1 MALLNR
7 FDSSDKNRK
16 DFGKVFCKDFY
27 KDLCKGLYKGSLK
40 NKSKNLFAL
49 SLLVTIGTQS
59 CLPLTAMASPSNS
72 FFSLGTTSGAA
83 AAGESPVVRPSS
95 VDADLS
101 QPLVADDPPAQAAA
115 APSTSSAPN
124 TPGTPNTPKAG
135 EPSAVAADPAT
146 SSKVVEAD
154 DNQTVSITQSSRQR
168 FNLPANGLL
177 NDGAILKGGVTEDS
191 SKSPIIQGVVEELP
205 TGTKVSMI
213 SQCYL
218 NSQLSQTGDA
228 VTFRIA
234 HDVRDGKGNRVVVPG
249 DWVAHG
255 FVTQATKPGRN
266 GVPGR
271 VDVKISK
278 IVSPDGNY
286 ELPFECKI
294 SSADNKIAAVSKLIY
309 RDAKFV
315 TVGAV
320 AGSILSFQ
328 MTGIGTAVATH
339 GISVGIGAAA
349 GATFGAI
356 CAAWRKG
363 DIAALSP
370 NDELKLV
377 TSEPIALPGFN
388 PVNLPS
394 AAPKKI
400 LEGLRVSINDHR
412 FEKND
417 FTADKSSRLLY
428 VTFSVVNNSDHAI
441 DKKMLRVVSA
451 KGVQYHLDL
460 RSIRHSFSVPAK
472 GEKTDTLCFNVDL
485 PKNKYYLVLLDSK
498 GDEFKRVPIN

>member
-7 FDSSDKNRK
+7 FDSSGKN
-16 DFGKVFCKDFY
+16 CKDF
-27 KDLCKGLYKGSLK
+27 CKGSLK
-40 NKSKNLFAL
+40 NRSKFFFAL

-59 CLPLTAMASPSNS
+59 CLPLAAAASPGDI
-72 FFSLGTTSGAA
+72 FFSLGTTFGAA
-83 AAGESPVVRPSS
+83 AASESPVVRSSS
-95 VDADLS
+95 VDVDLN
-101 QPLVADDPPAQAAA
+101 QPLVADDPPAQAAV
-115 APSTSSAPN
+115 APSTSS
-124 TPGTPNTPKAG
+124 TPKAG
-135 EPSAVAADPAT
+135 EPSAIAAEAADSAASVASNAAT
-146 SSKVVEAD
+146 KAFDSED
-154 DNQTVSITQSSRQR
+154 NNQTVSITQSSRQR

-388 PVNLPS
+388 PINLPS

-428 VTFSVVNNSDHAI
+428 VTFSVVNNSDHVI
-441 DKKMLRVVSA
+441 DKKMMRVVSA

>member
-1 MALLNR
+1 MELLDR
-7 FDSSDKNRK
+7 FDSSGKN
-16 DFGKVFCKDFY
+16 CKD
-27 KDLCKGLYKGSLK
+27 KLK
-40 NKSKNLFAL
+40 NKPQNLFAL

-59 CLPLTAMASPSNS
+59 CLPLNAIAVPGHSY
-72 FFSLGTTSGAA
+72 LLRGTTSGATA
-83 AAGESPVVRPSS
+83 AAGELPVVRPSN
-95 VDADLS
+95 VDSDLS
-101 QPLVADDPPAQAAA
+101 QPLAADDSPPQAADVSSEVKVGESAIA
-115 APSTSSAPN
+115 AEVANFSGASPIDASSAAASL
-124 TPGTPNTPKAG
+124 KAA
-135 EPSAVAADPAT
+135 EDAD
-146 SSKVVEAD
+146 
-154 DNQTVSITQSSRQR
+154 NRTVSITQSSKQR

-177 NDGAILKGGVTEDS
+177 RVGAVLQGGVSEDS
-191 SKSPIIQGVVEELP
+191 TKSPILQGVVEELP

-249 DWVAHG
+249 DWIAHG

-309 RDAKFV
+309 RDAKFA
-315 TVGAV
+315 TVGAA
-320 AGSILSFQ
+320 AGSVLSVQ
-328 MTGIGTAVATH
+328 MTGIGTAVMTH

-349 GATFGAI
+349 GATFGLI

-394 AAPKKI
+394 AAPKKT
-400 LEGLRVSINDHR
+400 LEGLRLSVNDYR

-428 VTFSVVNNSDHAI
+428 VTFSVVNNSDHVI

-460 RSIRHSFSVPAK
+460 RSIRHSFSVPVK
-472 GEKTDTLCFNVDL
+472 EEKTDTLCFNVDL

>member
-1 MALLNR
+1 MLFEAL
-7 FDSSDKNRK
+7 DKSRNK
-16 DFGKVFCKDFY
+16 KFMCKSR
-27 KDLCKGLYKGSLK
+27 DL
-40 NKSKNLFAL
+40 FRIAL
-49 SLLVTIGTQS
+49 SLAICAQY
-59 CLPLTAMASPSNS
+59 CLPLTALAYPHRTVNS
-72 FFSLGTTSGAA
+72 LSTVFGAA
-83 AAGESPVVRPSS
+83 ATGDASTAIKPSAI
-95 VDADLS
+95 DADLN
-101 QPLVADDPPAQAAA
+101 QPLAVDETPATVKSSMPTAIQASGANSQTA
-115 APSTSSAPN
+115 STETARANTDSSAASPASNPDAAETGEPN
-124 TPGTPNTPKAG
+124 TVA
-135 EPSAVAADPAT
+135 SADQD
-146 SSKVVEAD
+146 S
-154 DNQTVSITQSSRQR
+154 NQTVSITQQSKQR
-168 FNLPANGLL
+168 FSLPANGLL
-177 NDGAILKGGVTEDS
+177 TDGALLKGGVVEDS
-191 SKSPIIQGVVEELP
+191 SKSPIIQGVVEALP
-205 TGTKVSMI
+205 QGTKVSMI

-234 HDVRDGKGNRVVVPG
+234 HDVKDGKGNRVVVPG
-249 DWVAHG
+249 DWIAHG

-266 GVPGR
+266 GTPGR
-271 VDVKISK
+271 VDVRISR

-286 ELPFECKI
+286 ELPFDCKI

-309 RDAKFV
+309 RDAKFA

-320 AGSILSFQ
+320 AGSVLSVQ

-349 GATFGAI
+349 GATFGLI

-377 TSEPIALPGFN
+377 TSEPIELPGFN

-400 LEGLRVSINDHR
+400 LEGLRVSVNDHR

-441 DKKMLRVVSA
+441 DKRMLRVVSN
-451 KGVQYHLDL
+451 KGVQYPLDF
-460 RSIRHSFSVPAK
+460 RSIRHAFNVPAK
-472 GEKTDTLCFNVDL
+472 EEKTDTLCFNVDL

>member
-1 MALLNR
+1 MMNR
-7 FDSSDKNRK
+7 
-16 DFGKVFCKDFY
+16 
-27 KDLCKGLYKGSLK
+27 
-40 NKSKNLFAL
+40 SKNLFAL
-49 SLLVTIGTQS
+49 SLLGSILAQS
-59 CLPLTAMASPSNS
+59 CSPLAAFAYPQTSLLSLSTA
-72 FFSLGTTSGAA
+72 FGATA
-83 AAGESPVVRPSS
+83 A
-95 VDADLS
+95 
-101 QPLVADDPPAQAAA
+101 
-115 APSTSSAPN
+115 
-124 TPGTPNTPKAG
+124 AG
-135 EPSAVAADPAT
+135 EPSAVVKPSVVDADLNQPLVVDDQASVPPSKALGQGQAADSSSGSVT
-146 SSKVVEAD
+146 SSGSSSTANSANAEAEPQPQPSEIVD
-154 DNQTVSITQSSRQR
+154 NNQTVSITQSSRQR

-177 NDGAILKGGVTEDS
+177 TDGAILKGGVSEDS
-191 SKSPIIQGVVEELP
+191 SKSPIIQGVVQALP

-234 HDVRDGKGNRVVVPG
+234 HDIRDGKGNRVVVPG
-249 DWVAHG
+249 DWIAHG

-286 ELPFECKI
+286 ELPFQCKI
-294 SSADNKIAAVSKLIY
+294 SSADNKITAVSKLIY
-309 RDAKFV
+309 RDAKFA

-320 AGSILSFQ
+320 AGSILSVQ

-377 TSEPIALPGFN
+377 TSEPIELPGFN

-400 LEGLRVSINDHR
+400 LEGLQVSVAEHR

-428 VTFSVVNNSDHAI
+428 VKFSVVNNSDHDI
-441 DKKMLRVVSA
+441 DKKMLRVVSN

-460 RSIRHSFSVPAK
+460 RSLRHRYIVPAK

>member
-1 MALLNR
+1 LFEAL
-7 FDSSDKNRK
+7 DKSRNK
-16 DFGKVFCKDFY
+16 KSMCKSR
-27 KDLCKGLYKGSLK
+27 DL
-40 NKSKNLFAL
+40 FRIAL
-49 SLLVTIGTQS
+49 SLAICAQY
-59 CLPLTAMASPSNS
+59 CLPLTALAYPQSTVNS
-72 FFSLGTTSGAA
+72 LSTVFGAA
-83 AAGESPVVRPSS
+83 ATGDASTAIKPSAI
-95 VDADLS
+95 DADLN
-101 QPLVADDPPAQAAA
+101 QPLAVDETPAAV
-115 APSTSSAPN
+115 TSSTPTAVQASGANAQTASVETAKANTASAKPDNSTATPASNPDAAETGEPN
-124 TPGTPNTPKAG
+124 T
-135 EPSAVAADPAT
+135 AANVDQD
-146 SSKVVEAD
+146 S
-154 DNQTVSITQSSRQR
+154 NQTVSITQQSKQR
-168 FNLPANGLL
+168 FSLPANGLL
-177 NDGAILKGGVTEDS
+177 TDGALLKGGVVEDS
-191 SKSPIIQGVVEELP
+191 SKSPIIQGVVEALP
-205 TGTKVSMI
+205 QGTKVSMI

-234 HDVRDGKGNRVVVPG
+234 HDVKDGKGNRVVVPG
-249 DWVAHG
+249 DWIAHG

-266 GVPGR
+266 GTPGR
-271 VDVKISK
+271 VDVRISR

-286 ELPFECKI
+286 ELPFDCKI

-309 RDAKFV
+309 RDAKFA

-320 AGSILSFQ
+320 AGSVLSVQ

-349 GATFGAI
+349 GATFGLI

-377 TSEPIALPGFN
+377 TSEPIELPGFN

-400 LEGLRVSINDHR
+400 LEGLRVSVNDHR

-441 DKKMLRVVSA
+441 DKRMLRVVSN
-451 KGVQYHLDL
+451 KGVHYPLDF
-460 RSIRHSFSVPAK
+460 RSIRHAFNVPAK
-472 GEKTDTLCFNVDL
+472 EEKTDTLCFNVDL

>member
-1 MALLNR
+1 MQQNR
-7 FDSSDKNRK
+7 TDKN
-16 DFGKVFCKDFY
+16 GQ
-27 KDLCKGLYKGSLK
+27 KGMM
-40 NKSKNLFAL
+40 NRSKNLFAL
-49 SLLVTIGTQS
+49 SLLGSILAQS
-59 CLPLTAMASPSNS
+59 CLPLAAFAYRQNTL
-72 FFSLGTTSGAA
+72 FSLSTAFGATA
-83 AAGESPVVRPSS
+83 AAGEPSTVVKTSA
-95 VDADLS
+95 VDADLN
-101 QPLVADDPPAQAAA
+101 QPLVVDDQVSAPPSKALGPSPAPGQAVGSAADSSPGIATA
-115 APSTSSAPN
+115 SVTSSGLSSAAN
-124 TPGTPNTPKAG
+124 SASAEA
-135 EPSAVAADPAT
+135 EPQT
-146 SSKVVEAD
+146 SDIVD
-154 DNQTVSITQSSRQR
+154 NNQTVSITQSSRQR

-177 NDGAILKGGVTEDS
+177 TDGAILKGGVSEDS
-191 SKSPIIQGVVEELP
+191 SKSPIIQGVVQALP

-234 HDVRDGKGNRVVVPG
+234 HDIRDGKGNRVVVPG
-249 DWVAHG
+249 DWIAHG

-271 VDVKISK
+271 VDVKINK

-286 ELPFECKI
+286 ELPFQCKI

-309 RDAKFV
+309 RDAKFA

-320 AGSILSFQ
+320 AGSILSVQ

-377 TSEPIALPGFN
+377 TSEPIELPGFN

-394 AAPKKI
+394 AAPKKT
-400 LEGLRVSINDHR
+400 LEGLQVSIAEHR

-428 VTFSVVNNSDHAI
+428 VKFSVVNNSDHVI
-441 DKKMLRVVSA
+441 DKKMLRVVSH

-460 RSIRHSFSVPAK
+460 RSLRHSYIVPAK

>member
-1 MALLNR
+1 MFSMQQNGT
-7 FDSSDKNRK
+7 DKNGQKSMMNR
-16 DFGKVFCKDFY
+16 
-27 KDLCKGLYKGSLK
+27 
-40 NKSKNLFAL
+40 SKNLFAL
-49 SLLVTIGTQS
+49 SLLGSIWAQS
-59 CLPLTAMASPSNS
+59 YLPLTAFANPQNS
-72 FFSLGTTSGAA
+72 LFSLSTALGATAAVGETST
-83 AAGESPVVRPSS
+83 VVKPSV
-95 VDADLS
+95 VDSDLN
-101 QPLVADDPPAQAAA
+101 QPLVVDEQASVT
-115 APSTSSAPN
+115 PSNASAPN
-124 TPGTPNTPKAG
+124 SASAEA
-135 EPSAVAADPAT
+135 EPQVSEIVDN
-146 SSKVVEAD
+146 
-154 DNQTVSITQSSRQR
+154 NQTVSINQSSRQR

-177 NDGAILKGGVTEDS
+177 TDGAILKGGVTEDS
-191 SKSPIIQGVVEELP
+191 SKSPIIQGVVQALP

-234 HDVRDGKGNRVVVPG
+234 HDIRDGKGNRVVVPG
-249 DWVAHG
+249 DWIAHG

-286 ELPFECKI
+286 ELPFQCKI

-309 RDAKFV
+309 RDAKFA

-320 AGSILSFQ
+320 AGSILSVQ

-377 TSEPIALPGFN
+377 TSEPIELPGFN

-394 AAPKKI
+394 AAPKKT
-400 LEGLRVSINDHR
+400 LEGLQVSVAEHR

-428 VTFSVVNNSDHAI
+428 VKFSVVNNSDHDI
-441 DKKMLRVVSA
+441 DKKMLRVVSN

-460 RSIRHSFSVPAK
+460 RSLRHSYIVPAK

>member
-1 MALLNR
+1 MALLDR
-7 FDSSDKNRK
+7 FDSSGTNRRN
-16 DFGKVFCKDFY
+16 
-27 KDLCKGLYKGSLK
+27 SLK
-40 NKSKNLFAL
+40 NKSKNFFAL
-49 SLLVTIGTQS
+49 TLMVTVGTQS
-59 CLPLTAMASPSNS
+59 CLPLAAMASPGNS
-72 FFSLGTTSGAA
+72 IFTVSTTSGAA
-83 AAGESPVVRPSS
+83 AGESPAVRPSG
-95 VDADLS
+95 VDADLN
-101 QPLVADDPPAQAAA
+101 QPLVADEPPAQSARSAD
-115 APSTSSAPN
+115 TSSAVN
-124 TPGTPNTPKAG
+124 RPKAG
-135 EPSAVAADPAT
+135 EPATVAAESADSNAVVVADEAT
-146 SSKVVEAD
+146 KATESED
-154 DNQTVSITQSSRQR
+154 NNQTVSITSSSRQR

-177 NDGAILKGGVTEDS
+177 KDGAILQGGVAEDA

-234 HDVRDGKGNRVVVPG
+234 HDVRDAKGNRVVVPG
-249 DWVAHG
+249 DWIAHG

-363 DIAALSP
+363 DIAALCP

-394 AAPKKI
+394 AAPKKT
-400 LEGLRVSINDHR
+400 LEGLRLSINEHR

>member
-1 MALLNR
+1 MFEA
-7 FDSSDKNRK
+7 SDKSRNKKIMCKSR
-16 DFGKVFCKDFY
+16 DLFCI
-27 KDLCKGLYKGSLK
+27 
-40 NKSKNLFAL
+40 AL
-49 SLLVTIGTQS
+49 SLAICAQY
-59 CLPLTAMASPSNS
+59 CLPLTALAYPHRTVNS
-72 FFSLGTTSGAA
+72 LSTVFGAA
-83 AAGESPVVRPSS
+83 ATGDASTAIKPSAI
-95 VDADLS
+95 DADLN
-101 QPLVADDPPAQAAA
+101 QPLTIEETPPAIKNSTPAALQA
-115 APSTSSAPN
+115 SGVSAP
-124 TPGTPNTPKAG
+124 TA
-135 EPSAVAADPAT
+135 SSAT
-146 SSKVVEAD
+146 SSVALTTNAD
-154 DNQTVSITQSSRQR
+154 ESTAEPATTAASENQDSNQTVSITQSKQR
-168 FNLPANGLL
+168 FSLPANGLL
-177 NDGAILKGGVTEDS
+177 TDGAILKGGVTEDS
-191 SKSPIIQGVVEELP
+191 SKSPIIQGVVEALP
-205 TGTKVSMI
+205 QGTKVSMI

-234 HDVRDGKGNRVVVPG
+234 HDVKDGKGNRVVVPG
-249 DWVAHG
+249 DWIAHG

-266 GVPGR
+266 GTPGR
-271 VDVKISK
+271 VDVRISR

-286 ELPFECKI
+286 ELPFDCKI

-309 RDAKFV
+309 RDAKFA

-320 AGSILSFQ
+320 AGSVLSVQ

-349 GATFGAI
+349 GATFGLI

-377 TSEPIALPGFN
+377 TSEPIELPGFN

-400 LEGLRVSINDHR
+400 LEGLRVSVNDHR

-441 DKKMLRVVSA
+441 DKRMLRVVSN
-451 KGVQYHLDL
+451 KGVQYPLDF
-460 RSIRHSFSVPAK
+460 RSIRHAFNVPAK
-472 GEKTDTLCFNVDL
+472 EEKTDTLCFNVDL

>member
-1 MALLNR
+1 MLFEAL
-7 FDSSDKNRK
+7 DKSRNKKTMFKSR
-16 DFGKVFCKDFY
+16 
-27 KDLCKGLYKGSLK
+27 DL
-40 NKSKNLFAL
+40 FRIAL
-49 SLLVTIGTQS
+49 SLAICAQY
-59 CLPLTAMASPSNS
+59 CLPLAALAYPHSTVN
-72 FFSLGTTSGAA
+72 SLGTVFGAA
-83 AAGESPVVRPSS
+83 ATGDASTAIKPSAI
-95 VDADLS
+95 DADLN
-101 QPLVADDPPAQAAA
+101 QPLAVDETPAAVKSSTPTAVQASGANAQTASTETARASAD
-115 APSTSSAPN
+115 SSAS
-124 TPGTPNTPKAG
+124 TPASNPD
-135 EPSAVAADPAT
+135 AAETSEPAT
-146 SSKVVEAD
+146 TSASVD
-154 DNQTVSITQSSRQR
+154 QDSNQTVSITQQSKQR
-168 FNLPANGLL
+168 FSLPANGLL
-177 NDGAILKGGVTEDS
+177 TDGALLKGAVFEDS
-191 SKSPIIQGVVEELP
+191 SKSPIIQGVVEALP
-205 TGTKVSMI
+205 KGTKVSMI

-234 HDVRDGKGNRVVVPG
+234 HDVKDGKGNRVVVPG
-249 DWVAHG
+249 DWIAHG

-266 GVPGR
+266 GTPGR
-271 VDVKISK
+271 VDVRISR
-278 IVSPDGNY
+278 IVSPDGSY
-286 ELPFECKI
+286 ELPFDCKI

-309 RDAKFV
+309 RDAKFA

-320 AGSILSFQ
+320 AGSVLSVQ

-349 GATFGAI
+349 GLTFGLI

-363 DIAALSP
+363 EIAALSP

-377 TSEPIALPGFN
+377 TSEPIELPGFN

-400 LEGLRVSINDHR
+400 LEGLRVSVNDHR
-412 FEKND
+412 FEKNE

-441 DKKMLRVVSA
+441 DKRMLRVVSN
-451 KGVQYHLDL
+451 KGVQYPLDF
-460 RSIRHSFSVPAK
+460 RSIRHAFNVPAK
-472 GEKTDTLCFNVDL
+472 EEKTDTLCFNVDL

>member
-1 MALLNR
+1 MALLDR
-7 FDSSDKNRK
+7 FDSSDKN
-16 DFGKVFCKDFY
+16 CKD
-27 KDLCKGLYKGSLK
+27 SLK

-49 SLLVTIGTQS
+49 SLLVAIGAQS
-59 CLPLTAMASPSNS
+59 CLPLTVMATPCNS
-72 FFSLGTTSGAA
+72 FISRCTTSGAA
-83 AAGESPVVRPSS
+83 AAGDIAPVVSASS
-95 VDADLS
+95 VDADLN
-101 QPLVADDPPAQAAA
+101 QPLTADEPPVQSAA
-115 APSTSSAPN
+115 APR
-124 TPGTPNTPKAG
+124 TPI
-135 EPSAVAADPAT
+135 AAEAT
-146 SSKVVEAD
+146 DSNATEDA

-168 FNLPANGLL
+168 FSLPANGLL
-177 NDGAILKGGVTEDS
+177 SDGAILKGGVTEDS
-191 SKSPIIQGVVEELP
+191 SKSPIIQGVVEALP
-205 TGTKVSMI
+205 TGTKVAMI

-255 FVTQATKPGRN
+255 FVAQATKPGRN

-278 IVSPDGNY
+278 IVCPDCNY

-363 DIAALSP
+363 EIAALSP

-377 TSEPIALPGFN
+377 TSEPIELPGFN

-394 AAPKKI
+394 AAPKKT

-412 FEKND
+412 FEKNE

-428 VTFSVVNNSDHAI
+428 VKFSVVNNSDHAI

-460 RSIRHSFSVPAK
+460 RSIRHSYSVPAK

>member
-16 DFGKVFCKDFY
+16 DFCKDF
-27 KDLCKGLYKGSLK
+27 CKGSLK
-40 NKSKNLFAL
+40 NRSKFSFAL

-59 CLPLTAMASPSNS
+59 CLPLAAMASPGNS
-72 FFSLGTTSGAA
+72 FFSLGTTFGAA
-83 AAGESPVVRPSS
+83 AAGESPVVRSSS
-95 VDADLS
+95 VDVDLN

-115 APSTSSAPN
+115 APSTSS
-124 TPGTPNTPKAG
+124 TPSTPKAG
-135 EPSAVAADPAT
+135 EPSAIAAEAADSTASVASNAAT
-146 SSKVVEAD
+146 KASESED
-154 DNQTVSITQSSRQR
+154 NNQTVSITQSSRQR
-168 FNLPANGLL
+168 FSLPANGLL
-177 NDGAILKGGVTEDS
+177 NDGAILRGGVTEDS

-205 TGTKVSMI
+205 KGTKVSMI
-213 SQCYL
+213 SQCSL

-363 DIAALSP
+363 DIAALYP

-377 TSEPIALPGFN
+377 TSDPIALPGFN

-394 AAPKKI
+394 AAPKKT
-400 LEGLRVSINDHR
+400 LEGLRVSVKEHR
-412 FEKND
+412 FAKND
-417 FTADKSSRLLY
+417 FIPDKSARLLY
-428 VTFSVVNNSDHAI
+428 VTFSVVNNSDHQI
-441 DKKMLRVVSA
+441 DKRMLRVVSD
-451 KGVQYHLDL
+451 KGVHYTLDF
-460 RSIRHSFSVPAK
+460 RSAQHGFNVPAK
-472 GEKTDTLCFNVDL
+472 EEKTDTLCFNVDL

>member
-1 MALLNR
+1 MQQNR
-7 FDSSDKNRK
+7 TDKN
-16 DFGKVFCKDFY
+16 GQ
-27 KDLCKGLYKGSLK
+27 KGMM
-40 NKSKNLFAL
+40 NRSKNLFAL
-49 SLLVTIGTQS
+49 SLLGSVLAQS
-59 CLPLTAMASPSNS
+59 CLPLAAFAYPQNTL
-72 FFSLGTTSGAA
+72 FSLSTAFGATA
-83 AAGESPVVRPSS
+83 AAGEASTVVKPSV
-95 VDADLS
+95 VDSDLN
-101 QPLVADDPPAQAAA
+101 QPLVVDEQASVTPSKALGQGQAADSSPGVATA
-115 APSTSSAPN
+115 AVTSSVANP
-124 TPGTPNTPKAG
+124 A
-135 EPSAVAADPAT
+135 SAEAESQT
-146 SSKVVEAD
+146 SEIVD
-154 DNQTVSITQSSRQR
+154 NNQTVSITQSSRQR

-177 NDGAILKGGVTEDS
+177 SDGAILQGGVSEDS
-191 SKSPIIQGVVEELP
+191 SKSPIIQGVVQALP

-234 HDVRDGKGNRVVVPG
+234 HDIRDGKGNRVVVPG
-249 DWVAHG
+249 DWIAHG

-271 VDVKISK
+271 VDVKINK

-286 ELPFECKI
+286 ELPFQCKI

-309 RDAKFV
+309 RDAKFA

-320 AGSILSFQ
+320 AGSILSVQ

-377 TSEPIALPGFN
+377 TSEPIELPGFN

-400 LEGLRVSINDHR
+400 LEGLQVSVAEHR

-428 VTFSVVNNSDHAI
+428 VKFSVVNNSDHAI
-441 DKKMLRVVSA
+441 DKKMLRVVSN

-460 RSIRHSFSVPAK
+460 RSLRHSYIVPAK

>member
-1 MALLNR
+1 MALLDR
-7 FDSSDKNRK
+7 FDSLDKNRK
-16 DFGKVFCKDFY
+16 DFGKDFC
-27 KDLCKGLYKGSLK
+27 KGSLQ
-40 NKSKNLFAL
+40 NKSKSLFAL
-49 SLLVTIGTQS
+49 SLLVTVGAQS
-59 CLPLTAMASPSNS
+59 CLPLSAIACPGNS
-72 FFSLGTTSGAA
+72 LFSLGTTFGAA
-83 AAGESPVVRPSS
+83 AAGESPVVRPSG
-95 VDADLS
+95 VDVDLN
-101 QPLVADDPPAQAAA
+101 QPLVADEQLSQAANTASESKA
-115 APSTSSAPN
+115 A
-124 TPGTPNTPKAG
+124 
-135 EPSAVAADPAT
+135 EPSAVAAESKSSDST
-146 SSKVVEAD
+146 SVDSTSASPKSAALTVTEDAD
-154 DNQTVSITQSSRQR
+154 NRTVSITQSSRQR

-177 NDGAILKGGVTEDS
+177 NDGAILKGGVVEDS

-205 TGTKVSMI
+205 AGTKVSMI

-294 SSADNKIAAVSKLIY
+294 SSADNKMAAVSKLIY

-315 TVGAV
+315 TIGAV

-363 DIAALSP
+363 DIAAISP

-394 AAPKKI
+394 AAPKKT
-400 LEGLRVSINDHR
+400 LDGLRVSINDHR

-441 DKKMLRVVSA
+441 DKKMLRVVSG